1 MGMMKT
7 GKPALQGATSVD
19 SSLPFSSSSLEGTA
33 VPHCGQTKS
42 KLNRF
47 KIITSILKQGDS
59 TASPRPPE
67 ASNGL
72 PNGVLPPVPDE
83 GSEEKLDFSTDIADF
98 GSFQKHQQEGG
109 GAGIGAGEVLKQ
121 ISSLTEEQPSVS
133 GADAPQRDHR
143 VEEDEEDSE
152 RLLVKQTEENS
163 TFNEARREN
172 NELLNT
178 VGNSDDSRKEEREG
192 KSTET
197 FTSSDSVAGG
207 ILSEETIDT
216 EI

>member
-1 MGMMKT
+1 MMKT
-7 GKPALQGATSVD
+7 GKPALQGATAVD
-19 SSLPFSSSSLEGTA
+19 SSLPFSSSSLE
-33 VPHCGQTKS
+33 VPAGPHSGQAKS

-47 KIITSILKQGDS
+47 KIIASILKQGGS

-72 PNGVLPPVPDE
+72 PNGVLSTVPDE
-83 GSEEKLDFSTDIADF
+83 SSEEKLDFPKDIADF

-109 GAGIGAGEVLKQ
+109 GAGIEAGEVLTQ
-121 ISSLTEEQPSVS
+121 TSSLTEEQPSVS
-133 GADAPQRDHR
+133 GADVPRRDHR
-143 VEEDEEDSE
+143 VEEDEEDSKG
-152 RLLVKQTEENS
+152 LLEKQTEENS
-163 TFNEARREN
+163 TFNEARHEN

-192 KSTET
+192 KSTES

>member
-1 MGMMKT
+1 MMKT

-19 SSLPFSSSSLEGTA
+19 SSLPFSVSPLEGPTSS
-33 VPHCGQTKS
+33 HCGQAKS

-47 KIITSILKQGDS
+47 KIITSILKQGGS

-72 PNGVLPPVPDE
+72 PNGVLSLVPAE
-83 GSEEKLDFSTDIADF
+83 GSEEKLDFPADITDF

-109 GAGIGAGEVLKQ
+109 GTGTGPGEVPRQ
-121 ISSLTEEQPSVS
+121 RSSVIEEQPSVS
-133 GADAPQRDHR
+133 GADGPRRDHR
-143 VEEDEEDSE
+143 AEKEEDSE
-152 RLLVKQTEENS
+152 GLLEKQTEENS
-163 TFNEARREN
+163 TFNEARHEN

-178 VGNSDDSRKEEREG
+178 VGSSDDGRKEEREG
-192 KSTET
+192 KSTES

-207 ILSEETIDT
+207 ILSEETKDT

>member
-1 MGMMKT
+1 MMKT
-7 GKPALQGATSVD
+7 GKPGLQGATTVD
-19 SSLPFSSSSLEGTA
+19 SSLPFSSSSLEGPA
-33 VPHCGQTKS
+33 GPHCGQAKS

-47 KIITSILKQGDS
+47 KIITSILKQGGS

-72 PNGVLPPVPDE
+72 PNGVLSPVAD
-83 GSEEKLDFSTDIADF
+83 EEKLDFPTDIADF

-109 GAGIGAGEVLKQ
+109 GAGIGAGEVFKQ
-121 ISSLTEEQPSVS
+121 TSSLTEEQPSVS
-133 GADAPQRDHR
+133 GADVARRDHR

-152 RLLVKQTEENS
+152 GLLEKQTEENS
-163 TFNEARREN
+163 TFNEARHEN
-172 NELLNT
+172 NELFNT
-178 VGNSDDSRKEEREG
+178 VVKTDDSRKEEREG
-192 KSTET
+192 KSTES

>member
-1 MGMMKT
+1 MMKT
-7 GKPALQGATSVD
+7 GKPGLQGATTVD
-19 SSLPFSSSSLEGTA
+19 SSLPFSSSSVEGPDG
-33 VPHCGQTKS
+33 PHCVQAKS

-47 KIITSILKQGDS
+47 KIITSILKQGGS

-72 PNGVLPPVPDE
+72 PNGVLSPVADE
-83 GSEEKLDFSTDIADF
+83 GSDGKLDFPTDIADF

-109 GAGIGAGEVLKQ
+109 GAGIGAGDVFKQ
-121 ISSLTEEQPSVS
+121 TSSLTEEQPSVS
-133 GADAPQRDHR
+133 GADVARRDHR

-152 RLLVKQTEENS
+152 GLLEKQTEENP
-163 TFNEARREN
+163 TYNEARHEN

-178 VGNSDDSRKEEREG
+178 VVNTDDSRKEEREG
-192 KSTET
+192 KSTES

-207 ILSEETIDT
+207 ILSEETLDT

>member
-1 MGMMKT
+1 MMKT

-19 SSLPFSSSSLEGTA
+19 TSLPFSSSSLEGPA
-33 VPHCGQTKS
+33 AGPHCGQAKS

-47 KIITSILKQGDS
+47 KIITSILKQGGS

-72 PNGVLPPVPDE
+72 PNGVLSPVPDE
-83 GSEEKLDFSTDIADF
+83 GSEEKLDNSTDITDF

-109 GAGIGAGEVLKQ
+109 GAWTGAGEVPRQ
-121 ISSLTEEQPSVS
+121 TSSMGEEQPSVS
-133 GADAPQRDHR
+133 GADGPRRDHR
-143 VEEDEEDSE
+143 TEEEEDREG
-152 RLLVKQTEENS
+152 LLEKQTEENS

-178 VGNSDDSRKEEREG
+178 FGSADDGRKEEREG
-192 KSTET
+192 KSTES
-197 FTSSDSVAGG
+197 FTSSDLGAGG
-207 ILSEETIDT
+207 IMSEETKDT

>member
-1 MGMMKT
+1 MMKT

-19 SSLPFSSSSLEGTA
+19 SSLPFSSSSLEGPSG
-33 VPHCGQTKS
+33 PHCGQAKS

-47 KIITSILKQGDS
+47 KIIASILKQGGS

-72 PNGVLPPVPDE
+72 PNGVLSPAPDE
-83 GSEEKLDFSTDIADF
+83 GTKEKLDFSTDIADF

-109 GAGIGAGEVLKQ
+109 RPGIGAGEHFKQ
-121 ISSLTEEQPSVS
+121 TSLLTEEQPSFS
-133 GADAPQRDHR
+133 GVDAPPRDHR
-143 VEEDEEDSE
+143 VEEDEDDSE
-152 RLLVKQTEENS
+152 GLLEKQTEKNS
-163 TFNEARREN
+163 TFNEARHEN

-178 VGNSDDSRKEEREG
+178 VGNSDDNRKEEREG
-192 KSTET
+192 KSTES

-207 ILSEETIDT
+207 VISEETIDT